1 MSFLHSQD
9 KASASLTSKAQFPNS
24 IFWKYIYHWRKD
36 SWLLFTEAKLFTEN
50 FKCCWQLVCF
60 NLIFL
65 SFEFE
70 LLELFPQQAAG
81 DPRKHLF
88 QEHSQRKQGGR
99 SITWNHVSF
108 HRDTAWYQKNL
119 AGSCFQVASSVIHSK
134 SPELQFKITGMS
146 QTLDLVNKSCRW
158 FNLTFPSSFFSCEM
172 NGLLFFTA
180 TSSVLFLTSSKD
192 SKNSNLKEKNWKGMF

>member
-1 MSFLHSQD
+1 M
-9 KASASLTSKAQFPNS
+9 
-24 IFWKYIYHWRKD
+24 
-36 SWLLFTEAKLFTEN
+36 
-50 FKCCWQLVCF
+50 
-60 NLIFL
+60 
-65 SFEFE
+65 FE

-81 DPRKHLF
+81 DPRKRISGTLPKEAGW
-88 QEHSQRKQGGR
+88 Q
-99 SITWNHVSF
+99 INHMKPRQLPKGYGLISE
-108 HRDTAWYQKNL
+108 KKL

-146 QTLDLVNKSCRW
+146 QTLDLINKSCRW